1 MKFLRRAKALVLTIL
16 GLIIVLTLPVLGQQ
30 SVVVPTT
37 EASVVFGS
45 TTIAITKIISAISG
59 QSIYLT
65 QVTIKPANTS
75 VVTLSYGSGTNCG
88 TGTQVFYG
96 PVTFGA
102 AESVYLGNGAGAL
115 FVVPQ
120 SKDVCAT
127 VATAIAPGWISYS
140 MF

>member
-1 MKFLRRAKALVLTIL
+1 MKRPLSALATLLALT
-16 GLIIVLTLPVLGQQ
+16 VAAWAQQ

-37 EASVVFGS
+37 EASVLFGS
-45 TTIAITKIISAISG
+45 TTTAITKIISAISG

-88 TGTQVFYG
+88 TGTQAFYG
-96 PVTFGA
+96 PVTFGTG
-102 AESVYLGNGAGAL
+102 ESIYLGNGAGAL
-115 FVVPQ
+115 YVVPQ

-127 VATAIAPGWISYS
+127 VSTAIAPGWISYS